1 MFPKQGL
8 LGAAT
13 GFSAPFSLSVKRILG
28 ELNDF
33 TGAPLPLLYS
43 LPRKL
48 SKMRET
54 SVVFVKEKCEIHPFP
69 VN

>member
-1 MFPKQGL
+1 MFLKQGL

-13 GFSAPFSLSVKRILG
+13 GFSAPFRLSVKRILG
-28 ELNDF
+28 EPDDF
-33 TGAPLPLLYS
+33 TGSSLPLLYS
-43 LPRKL
+43 LHRKL

-54 SVVFVKEKCEIHPFP
+54 SVVFVKEKYEIHPFP